1 MNDDYLFT
9 CVCSHYIPKIS
20 GNKTYYLSV
29 CFCFFSNTPH
39 VIVQVFAFY
48 QIWQASVFHETL
60 PQLPDFWNPIDIFP
74 LCSPTFLVL
83 KENLFN
89 KYNIP
94 YFTEVNL
101 ITLFHLL
108 FLVCRRKLK
117 HPFTALLQA
126 RVFNFSIILVDGQAC
141 IRALFTLS
149 HPINDQGHLIH
160 YLRQY
165 FALLGL

>member
-1 MNDDYLFT
+1 MNKSPIFLCLFVLYT
-9 CVCSHYIPKIS
+9 ENFGKQNILFICLFLLLFKYSARNCSS
-20 GNKTYYLSV
+20 
-29 CFCFFSNTPH
+29 CC
-39 VIVQVFAFY
+39 FY

-60 PQLPDFWNPIDIFP
+60 PQLPDFWNLIDIFP

-126 RVFNFSIILVDGQAC
+126 RVF
-141 IRALFTLS
+141 
-149 HPINDQGHLIH
+149 
-160 YLRQY
+160 
-165 FALLGL
+165 